1 MGYIDFLKEK
11 EKERESLRKSALK
24 EAERLS
30 KLLRGN
36 FEYDALILTGS
47 VVKGKGFNK
56 HSDID
61 FVIKGLKKELF
72 FKVLSF
78 LINNSSIEIDLK
90 PYEELDENSKVRIDE
105 NGRVLY

>member
-1 MGYIDFLKEK
+1 MGYIDLLKEK
-11 EKERESLRKSALK
+11 EKERDSFRKSALK

-47 VVKGKGFNK
+47 VVREKGFNK

-78 LINNSSIEIDLK
+78 LIKNSSIEIDLK
-90 PYEELDENSKVRIDE
+90 PYEELDKNIKVRIDK
-105 NGRVLY
+105 NGRILY